1 MYYTYGRTVNNLIRG
16 MIMETTIITVRYEN
30 GKYYAYASNKD
41 GTRRIETKMYES
53 ANLALRELCR
63 ILADKYF
70 A

>member
-1 MYYTYGRTVNNLIRG
+1 